1 MNEKNNDWSDSK
13 MNKKYF
19 KLDESNLNFKV
30 FVNKTMIF
38 INKLFSW
45 EHCFFCFRLDI
56 DKITKL
62 NIFFIKFF
70 FVLELSTKF
79 CFEKQMKTFLNKNI
93 LIE

>member
-1 MNEKNNDWSDSK
+1 MEFGTYLYKKQKTQTSELNEKNNDWSDSK

-45 EHCFFCFRLDI
+45 EHCFFCLG
-56 DKITKL
+56 L
-62 NIFFIKFF
+62 
-70 FVLELSTKF
+70 
-79 CFEKQMKTFLNKNI
+79 I
-93 LIE
+93 LIK